1 MGAFCRSIESLTR
14 RLYGLAGFPSQ
25 SAIPSVKVNRQAR
38 PIRVEAQER
47 RSLPRRKEY
56 GRRRAK
62 QDRTT
67 VHREPSHVVH
77 CRFIARSGQ
86 QEQSLRSMGIIAWFS
101 LFKFNWLRR
110 CRTCGVRGSKCL
122 CRRPSLALEHIF
134 FLEERKNKFGAR
146 NFSHVSDTMMTSNST
161 MFASSTAGT
170 GPASSLSGSTVVMR
184 GAGSFV
190 DSEVNPTDY
199 YNQTV
204 PPVNASDGNGE
215 LLTPRMDQKTESQLR
230 THGHHNQSKK
240 QRSVGLSNSK
250 VSAAADVPPTALVRK
265 YSGRM
270 MSKARHTGDK
280 NMQPPIKE
288 VVAGEYFLYSEEN
301 IPVSL
306 PHRQQQKQIVPHN
319 RRRSRAQSNKSI
331 KTTNTLPQHK
341 EEPGVSFQFYGRS
354 GAPPST
360 SMRSSCSTNDS
371 FIMGSSSISSTRVSQ
386 YSDRVS
392 LETNFGSFNP
402 QSNLTNTGRFIDSGY
417 TPSIQEDEEAQALE
431 QLNGWLHAS
440 SVSTQ
445 GSFMLSR

>member
-1 MGAFCRSIESLTR
+1 
-14 RLYGLAGFPSQ
+14 
-25 SAIPSVKVNRQAR
+25 
-38 PIRVEAQER
+38 
-47 RSLPRRKEY
+47 
-56 GRRRAK
+56 
-62 QDRTT
+62 
-67 VHREPSHVVH
+67 
-77 CRFIARSGQ
+77 
-86 QEQSLRSMGIIAWFS
+86 MGIIAWFS

-184 GAGSFV
+184 GAGSFI
-190 DSEVNPTDY
+190 DGEVNPTDY
-199 YNQTV
+199 YYQTG
-204 PPVNASDGNGE
+204 PPVNSTDGNGE
-215 LLTPRMDQKTESQLR
+215 LLTPRMDQKTENQFR
-230 THGHHNQSKK
+230 THGQNNK
-240 QRSVGLSNSK
+240 QRSVGHGNSK
-250 VSAAADVPPTALVRK
+250 VAGSADVPPTALVRK

-270 MSKARHTGDK
+270 MSKARHNGDK

-288 VVAGEYFLYSEEN
+288 VVTGEYILYTEEN

-306 PHRQQQKQIVPHN
+306 PHRQQQKQIVPRN

-331 KTTNTLPQHK
+331 KMNTLPQHK

-354 GAPPST
+354 GPPAPPAAVIMSSNRSA

-371 FIMGSSSISSTRVSQ
+371 FIMGSSSVSSTRVSQ

-417 TPSIQEDEEAQALE
+417 TPSIQEDEALE

>member
-1 MGAFCRSIESLTR
+1 
-14 RLYGLAGFPSQ
+14 
-25 SAIPSVKVNRQAR
+25 
-38 PIRVEAQER
+38 
-47 RSLPRRKEY
+47 
-56 GRRRAK
+56 
-62 QDRTT
+62 
-67 VHREPSHVVH
+67 
-77 CRFIARSGQ
+77 
-86 QEQSLRSMGIIAWFS
+86 MGIIAWFS

-161 MFASSTAGT
+161 MFTNSTNGAGPT
-170 GPASSLSGSTVVMR
+170 SSLSGSTVVMR

-190 DSEVNPTDY
+190 DSEVNPADY
-199 YNQTV
+199 YCQAAGPV
-204 PPVNASDGNGE
+204 PPGSDGNAE
-215 LLTPRMDQKTESQLR
+215 LLTPRMDKNAQKQLR
-230 THGHHNQSKK
+230 GHRSQSKR
-240 QRSVGLSNSK
+240 QRSVSHRNSK
-250 VSAAADVPPTALVRK
+250 VSTAADVAPTALVRK
-265 YSGRM
+265 QSGRM
-270 MSKARHTGDK
+270 LSKAKHSGDK

-288 VVAGEYFLYSEEN
+288 VVTGEYILYSEEN

-331 KTTNTLPQHK
+331 KMTSTRPQHK

-354 GAPPST
+354 GSGRGGAPAPVPTLMS
-360 SMRSSCSTNDS
+360 SNRSISRSSSCSTNDS
-371 FIMGSSSISSTRVSQ
+371 FVMGSSSMSSTRASQ
-386 YSDRVS
+386 HSDRVS

-402 QSNLTNTGRFIDSGY
+402 QSNLANTGRFIESGY
-417 TPSIQEDEEAQALE
+417 APSIQEDEEAQALE

-445 GSFMLSR
+445 DSFMLSR